1 MNETITKNVTL
12 SNNGVLSLKLSSG
25 ETMTLSD
32 FEKLDRPER
41 RRIFK
46 SMKNQKTDILKEN
59 MSFSDFIEELS
70 KIWKS
75 DSETYSS
82 TSLGVAN
89 YSMSGRDLLEKYY
102 RTMDEI
108 AIESLGHLI
117 TNSNNNRPES
127 KSGDLFIIRNRYSYA
142 MIAGVSDS
150 NFFPMSL
157 IDNSDN
163 PDMPVN
169 HLMLKDRGNLTS
181 VLKRA
186 GEKILS
192 VNEWAKLINGIEEDP
207 FNEFKLKNK
216 RFKKII
222 DRSKA
227 ILESHT
233 KPKDRRNTK
242 YSLKEMLGVDVWN
255 QWYEH
260 PHSVNCRIKFET
272 IGSHT
277 NEMQAYNN
285 TETRWIQYNYLTS
298 EINLKSI
305 YDEDEVSNSALDKI
319 HLECINEPVF
329 LGQMDFLGN
338 VDYKKHEGFES
349 WFPVDFTACTFLS
362 WKDMISEM
370 ARKSKYATKSKRK
383 QWMKLFSAKD
393 KKNMFTVY
401 KKVLDNIKLIKKI
414 SKLPSVETYTSEL
427 DSWKVNNPKVPY
439 MKHIN
444 KLYLNFSTNASIIVR
459 AACEISKDVYKGRD
473 DLSRR
478 VSAADKLIQK
488 MIKSIKQGELSKFN
502 SVSVNNSF
510 QYRYDNFFKPLIK
523 QTKNDLNLLV
533 SQGKAPFDEDKWK
546 DLILRKMSDKYCYPI
561 NHIMPVWDRDD
572 YGNFVKHDID
582 YRSFSSSVAN
592 CHLDPKKQETED
604 NMFIHFPKNNIL
616 WGNQPIKD
624 LSDWISNY
632 ENDLDEWLKEHGD
645 ADDRAHRTRMFN
657 EAVKEVFKE
666 INK

>member
-1 MNETITKNVTL
+1 MNEIIKNNITL
-12 SNNGVLSLKLSSG
+12 SENGVISLMMPDGKL
-25 ETMTLSD
+25 MALD
-32 FEKLDRPER
+32 KFEGLTRPEK
-41 RRIFK
+41 RRILKGMK
-46 SMKNQKTDILKEN
+46 SDILKESI
-59 MSFSDFIEELS
+59 SFSDFINRLS
-70 KIWKS
+70 EIWKS
-75 DSETYSS
+75 NPAKYSS

-102 RTMDEI
+102 RTADEI
-108 AIESLGHLI
+108 KIECENHFI
-117 TNSNNNRPES
+117 TNSTNNRPES

-163 PDMPVN
+163 TDMPVN

-186 GEKILS
+186 GEKIL
-192 VNEWAKLINGIEEDP
+192 NCNDWTKLINGIEENP
-207 FNEFKLKNK
+207 FNEFKLKNE

-227 ILESHT
+227 ILEKHT

-242 YSLKEMLGVDVWN
+242 YSLKEMLGVNVWN
-255 QWYEH
+255 EWYEH

-298 EINLKSI
+298 EINLKST
-305 YDEDEVSNSALDKI
+305 YDEDEVSNDALNRI

-329 LGQMDFLGN
+329 LGQMDLLGN

-349 WFPVDFTACTFLS
+349 WFPIDFTACASLT

-370 ARKSKYATKSKRK
+370 ARKSKYATKAKRK

-393 KKNMFTVY
+393 NKNMFTVY
-401 KKVLDNIKLIKKI
+401 SKVLDNIKLIKKI
-414 SKLPSVETYTSEL
+414 SYLPSVEEYTSEL
-427 DSWKVNNPKVPY
+427 DSWKVNNPGVAY
-439 MKHIN
+439 VKHIN
-444 KLYLNFSTNASIIVR
+444 KLYLNFTTNASIITR
-459 AACEISKDVYKGRD
+459 AACEISKEVFKGRD
-473 DLSRR
+473 DLGRR
-478 VSAADKLIQK
+478 VSAADKLILK

-523 QTKNDLNLLV
+523 QTKDELNLLV

-546 DLILRKMSDKYCYPI
+546 DIIIKKMSDKYCHPI

-592 CHLDPKKQETED
+592 CHIDPKKQETED
-604 NMFIHFPKNNIL
+604 NIFVHFPKNNIL

-624 LSDWISNY
+624 LSEWISNF
-632 ENDLDEWLKEHGD
+632 ENDLDDWLKEHGD

-657 EAVKEVFKE
+657 EAVKEAFEE